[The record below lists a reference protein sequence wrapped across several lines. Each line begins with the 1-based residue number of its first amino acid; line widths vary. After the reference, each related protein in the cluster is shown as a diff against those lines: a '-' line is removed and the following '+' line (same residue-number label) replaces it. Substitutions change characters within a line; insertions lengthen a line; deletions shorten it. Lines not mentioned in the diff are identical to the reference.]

1 MGRVAA
7 TAAAAGVDT
16 AALDALGGGWARL
29 EVPAGL
35 SQRART
41 ERVQERQADRENEA
55 QKGRVRGLMAAA
67 HLRRLP
73 GHRPVGYG
81 GGGARPPTQ

>member
-35 SQRART
+35 SQRARKS
-41 ERVQERQADRENEA
+41 AGEA
-55 QKGRVRGLMAAA
+55 GRS
-67 HLRRLP
+67 
-73 GHRPVGYG
+73 
-81 GGGARPPTQ
+81 